1 MHGERM
7 ENMIIAEMSR
17 DELIRLIA
25 EKSGTLDLD
34 VLKQA
39 LDRIDML
46 DGKENAAAESAIA
59 DINDEAFEDLP
70 LDEQL
75 KKLMKAN
82 QAYCTCIK
90 KFKTHPTSKLFLMLD
105 VFL

>member
-82 QAYCTCIK
+82 QALIDEAK
-90 KFKTHPTSKLFLMLD
+90 KSGID
-105 VFL
+105 I

>member
-1 MHGERM
+1 M
-7 ENMIIAEMSR
+7 ENMNIAEMSR
-17 DELIRLIA
+17 DELVRLVA
-25 EKSGTLDLD
+25 EKSDTLDLD

-46 DGKENAAAESAIA
+46 DGKEKTVAESAIA
-59 DINDEAFEDLP
+59 DINDEAFDDLP

-82 QAYCTCIK
+82 QALIDEAK
-90 KFKTHPTSKLFLMLD
+90 KSGID
-105 VFL
+105 I